1 AILLIAVRSGA
12 VEACWAHKPEVYGS
26 KPRSASKHS
35 FISDHELYS
44 PINVHV
50 YKKKFDQPIREAQWK
65 RAGPTTQWIE
75 ATLSGVHSSRVAQW
89 KRVGRTTES
98 NAIYRAEWRSG
109 GVLGP

>member
-50 YKKKFDQPIREAQWK
+50 YKKISIEIRSADQRGAVEACW
-65 RAGPTTQWIE
+65 AHN
-75 ATLSGVHSSRVAQW
+75 SVD
-89 KRVGRTTES
+89 
-98 NAIYRAEWRSG
+98 RSHAML
-109 GVLGP
+109 VKQF